1 MLLSLVYPPKVV
13 SLTLFSSFN
22 YESSAQFRE
31 IKARN
36 PEIKCMIDKQALNDE
51 AQRQMREGA

>member
-1 MLLSLVYPPKVV
+1 MSLVYPPKVV
-13 SLTLFSSFN
+13 YLTLFSSFN